1 MKKFVVILTIVVI
14 TLTSLTSLVTIVS
27 QQVQQPSYVYGPHI
41 DKITFPVMR
50 DYTMRILA
58 FEANELDIVGVL
70 PRDLS
75 RIRQNRPDAHIIMT
89 VGINTLGA
97 IHFNV
102 RLWPVKYVELRKAI
116 AHLWNR
122 DKIIAESPL
131 AGIGVKCTTLPPPTH
146 GAWVN
151 PEADYEKLYPY
162 DPEKAKEWLS
172 KVFVPCT
179 GPDGKPAWCDPREG
193 GKVVEIE
200 LLTLPQATSPTYYWI
215 AEYIKSE
222 AEKIG
227 LRIKL
232 VTVSTVELIS
242 RTGAGTAQAW
252 IIGWSFGRFPDF
264 MYYFFH
270 SSEIRPG
277 GWNEWGVN
285 DTRVDALLDKFYFA
299 KSIEEAKKY
308 AYDVQ
313 KILVEDW
320 LPWIPTYTSVG
331 ITAFNGA
338 IDRDSIVLAY
348 APPLKDPVGF
358 SWFWWNNVKFKD
370 RKFGGTFRYYFG
382 GDVSTLHPAIFQ
394 WAHEADLIW
403 RVYASF
409 MVTKPENIY
418 AEPRIPVL
426 LKDWKF
432 EEFTLPNGSKRYR
445 FTLNLF
451 DGMVWQDGVPITA
464 EDFVYTVTKFGMELK
479 TRRYYDPS
487 LKNVVEIKT
496 INRTAAVVVLKDYG
510 WVDTYLWTEYAIL
523 PKHIFERLANPLDDP
538 SLLPHPTIPGLTA
551 MIGNGPFILVK
562 RDVAYAEVVWNPV
575 YVWRHPE
582 RTVLFKKVDTPK
594 SISPDAS
601 FKISVQLVNYDETTP
616 VVNGTVRIFIK
627 GPRTLGPVTATHV
640 GGGVYEVTLPGLETG
655 TYKLVIEASMPL
667 ALWTLTNVYE
677 TDITVGAVA
686 PSPTSTPTVT
696 LPTIPTPTATV
707 PVTPTVGRIEIKV
720 GAVPE
725 LKPVTIAMPSPVTVT
740 TPVVEVVKT
749 TVEVKPVEV
758 VSAMDLSTVTT
769 ALAIVIILAS
779 AVPSF
784 IKRGGS

>member
-1 MKKFVVILTIVVI
+1 MYMKKFVVILTIVVI

-58 FEANELDIVGVL
+58 FEANELDVVGVL

-131 AGIGVKCTTLPPPTH
+131 AGIAVKCTTLPPPTH

-162 DPEKAKEWLS
+162 NPDKAKEWLS

-232 VTVSTVELIS
+232 VTVSTVELVS

-252 IIGWSFGRFPDF
+252 IIGWTLDRFPDF

-270 SSEIRPG
+270 STEIRPG

-308 AYDVQ
+308 AHDVQ

-338 IDRDSIVLAY
+338 IDRDSIVLSY

-382 GDVSTLHPAIFQ
+382 GDVSTLHPAIYQ
-394 WAHEADLIW
+394 WAQEADLIW

-418 AEPRIPVL
+418 VEPRIPVL

-451 DGMVWQDGVPITA
+451 DGMIWQDGVPITA

-582 RTVLFKKVDTPK
+582 RTVLFKKVDAPK
-594 SISPDAS
+594 SISPGAS

-655 TYKLVIEASMPL
+655 AYKLVIEASMPL

-686 PSPTSTPTVT
+686 PSPT
-696 LPTIPTPTATV
+696 PTPTATV
-707 PVTPTVGRIEIKV
+707 PVAPTVGRIEIKV

-740 TPVVEVVKT
+740 TPVVEVVKP

-758 VSAMDLSTVTT
+758 VSAMDLSTATT
-769 ALAIVIILAS
+769 VLAIVIILAS

>member
-1 MKKFVVILTIVVI
+1 MYLKKSVVVLIMIAIAISPIIPI
-14 TLTSLTSLVTIVS
+14 TA
-27 QQVQQPSYVYGPHI
+27 QQIKQPSYVYGPYI

-58 FEANELDIVGVL
+58 FEANELDLVGVL

-75 RIRQNRPDAHIIMT
+75 RVRQNRPDAHIIMT
-89 VGINTLGA
+89 VGLTSLGA

-131 AGIGVKCTTLPPPTH
+131 AGIAVKCTTIPPPTH

-200 LLTLPQATSPTYYWI
+200 LLTLPQALSPTYYWI

-232 VTVSTVELIS
+232 VTVSTVELVS

-252 IIGWSFGRFPDF
+252 IIGWAFGRFPTF

-285 DTRVDALLDKFYFA
+285 DTRVDTLLDKFYFA
-299 KSIEEAKKY
+299 KSIDEAMKY
-308 AYDVQ
+308 AHEVQ

-320 LPWIPTYTSVG
+320 LPWIPTYTGVG

-338 IDRDSIVLAY
+338 IDRDSIVLSY
-348 APPLKDPVGF
+348 APPLKDPVGLH
-358 SWFWWNNVKFKD
+358 WFWWNNVRFKD
-370 RKFGGTFRYYFG
+370 RKFGGTLRYYFT
-382 GDVSTLHPAIFQ
+382 GDVTTLHPALYQ
-394 WAHEADLIW
+394 WAYEADLIW
-403 RVYASF
+403 RVYTSF

-418 AEPRIPVL
+418 AEPRIPML

-451 DGMVWQDGVPITA
+451 DGMIWQDGVPITA
-464 EDFVYTVTKFGMELK
+464 EDFVYTVTKFGIELK

-487 LKNVVEIKT
+487 LKNIVEIKT

-510 WVDTYLWTEYAIL
+510 WVDIYLWTEYAIL

-538 SLLPHPTIPGLTA
+538 SLLPHPTIPGLKA
-551 MIGNGPFILVK
+551 MVGNGPFVLVK

-575 YVWRHPE
+575 YIWRHPE
-582 RTVLFKKVDTPK
+582 RTVLFKKVDVPT
-594 SISPDAS
+594 SVDAGKS
-601 FKISVQLVNYDETTP
+601 FKISVQLVNYDGVTP
-616 VVNGTVRIFIK
+616 VINGTVRVLVS
-627 GPRTLGPVTATHV
+627 GPRTLGPLAATHI
-640 GGGVYEVTLPGLETG
+640 GEGVYELTLPGLEPG
-655 TYKLVIEASMPL
+655 MYKLVIEASMPL
-667 ALWTLTNVYE
+667 AIWSLTNVYE
-677 TDITVGAVA
+677 TTVAVGAIT
-686 PSPTSTPTVT
+686 PTPTPTPTVT
-696 LPTIPTPTATV
+696 VPAVPTPTATV
-707 PVTPTVGRIEIKV
+707 PVAPTVGRIEVRV

-725 LKPVTIAMPSPVTVT
+725 LKPVTITMPSPITVT
-740 TPVVEVVKT
+740 TPVVEVVKP
-749 TVEVKPVEV
+749 TVEVKPIQI
-758 VSAMDLSTVTT
+758 VSVIDLSIATIV
-769 ALAIVIILAS
+769 LAIIIVLIS
-779 AVPSF
+779 VVLSF
-784 IKRGGS
+784 IRKRGS

>member
-1 MKKFVVILTIVVI
+1 MYLKKSVVVLIMIAIAISSIIPI
-14 TLTSLTSLVTIVS
+14 TA
-27 QQVQQPSYVYGPHI
+27 QQIKQPSYVYGPYI

-58 FEANELDIVGVL
+58 FEANELDLVGVL

-75 RIRQNRPDAHIIMT
+75 RVRQNRPDAHIIMT
-89 VGINTLGA
+89 VGLTSLGA

-131 AGIGVKCTTLPPPTH
+131 AGIAVKCTTIPPPTH

-162 DPEKAKEWLS
+162 NPDKAKEWLS

-200 LLTLPQATSPTYYWI
+200 LLTLPQARSPTYYWI

-232 VTVSTVELIS
+232 VTVSEVELVS

-285 DTRVDALLDKFYFA
+285 DTRVDTLLDKFYFA
-299 KSIEEAKKY
+299 KSIDEAMKY
-308 AYDVQ
+308 AHEVQ

-320 LPWIPTYTSVG
+320 LPWIPTYTGVG

-338 IDRDSIVLAY
+338 IDRDSIVLSY
-348 APPLKDPVGF
+348 APPLKDPVGLH
-358 SWFWWNNVKFKD
+358 WFWWNNVRFKD
-370 RKFGGTFRYYFG
+370 RKFGGTLRYYFT
-382 GDVSTLHPAIFQ
+382 GDVTTLHPALYQ
-394 WAHEADLIW
+394 WAYEADLIW
-403 RVYASF
+403 RVYTFF

-418 AEPRIPVL
+418 AEPRIPIL

-445 FTLNLF
+445 FILNLF

-464 EDFVYTVTKFGMELK
+464 EDFVYTVTKFGIELK

-510 WVDTYLWTEYAIL
+510 WVDLYLWTEYVIL

-538 SLLPHPTIPGLTA
+538 SLLPHPTIPGLKA
-551 MIGNGPFILVK
+551 MVGNGPFVLVK

-575 YVWRHPE
+575 YIWRHPE
-582 RTVLFKKVDTPK
+582 RTVLFKKVDVPT
-594 SISPDAS
+594 SVDAGKS
-601 FKISVQLVNYDETTP
+601 FKISVQLVSYDGVTP
-616 VVNGTVRIFIK
+616 VINGTVRVLVS
-627 GPRTLGPVTATHV
+627 GPRTLGPLAATHV
-640 GGGVYEVTLPGLETG
+640 GEGVYELTLPGLEPG
-655 TYKLVIEASMPL
+655 MYKLVIEASMPL
-667 ALWTLTNVYE
+667 AIWSLTNVYE
-677 TDITVGAVA
+677 TTVAVGVIT
-686 PSPTSTPTVT
+686 PTPTPTPTVT
-696 LPTIPTPTATV
+696 VPAVPTPTATV
-707 PVTPTVGRIEIKV
+707 PVAPTVGRIEVRV
-720 GAVPE
+720 GVVPE
-725 LKPVTIAMPSPVTVT
+725 LKPVTIAMPSPITVT
-740 TPVVEVVKT
+740 TPVVEVVKP
-749 TVEVKPVEV
+749 TVEVKPIQI
-758 VSAMDLSTVTT
+758 VSVIDLSIATIV
-769 ALAIVIILAS
+769 LAIIIVLIS
-779 AVPSF
+779 VVLGF
-784 IKRGGS
+784 IRRGGS